1 MPRDRLRFRVG
12 VTIIALLASAALLAY
27 RTFPLAAPRPQWP
40 RGELTIGPSEPLPG
54 ARLRFAVIGDYGHTS
69 TNAARVAALVGSWN
83 PDFVLTTGDNNYP
96 VGAAETIDNNIG
108 RGYSAF
114 IGDYTGDYGG
124 GSIVNRFWPSLGNH
138 DFVALTCDGATCR
151 GPYLDYFTLPGNERY
166 YDVDLGLVHLF
177 AVNSVPGEP
186 DGVTADSA
194 QAVWLRDALAASDAC
209 FDVVT
214 FHHAPYSSGRHGST
228 ATMRWPFAAWGA
240 DVVFSG
246 HEHSYERLDVSG
258 TPYFVVGAGGRSLYR
273 FLHLGDLPPEATS
286 LARYN
291 REYGALLVTVVG
303 VGLVVE
309 YYSTAGEQIDRLV
322 VDKVCQN

>member
-1 MPRDRLRFRVG
+1 MQYDRLRFRVG
-12 VTIIALLASAALLAY
+12 VTIVALLAAAVLLAW
-27 RTFPLAAPRPQWP
+27 RNFPLAAPRPQWP

-54 ARLRFAVIGDYGHTS
+54 ARLRFAVIGDYGSTS
-69 TNAARVAALVGSWN
+69 ANAARVAALVGSWN

-96 VGAAETIDNNIG
+96 SGAAETIDDNIG

-114 IGDYTGDYGG
+114 IGDYSGAYGG
-124 GSIVNRFWPSLGNH
+124 GSATNRFWPSLGNH

-166 YDVDLGLVHLF
+166 YDVDLGPVHLF

-186 DGVTADSA
+186 DGTAADST
-194 QAVWLRDALAASDAC
+194 QGVWLRDALAASDAC

-228 ATMRWPFAAWGA
+228 ESMRWPFAAWGA
-240 DVVFSG
+240 DVVLSG

-273 FLHLGDLPPEATS
+273 FLHVGDLPPEATS
-286 LARYN
+286 QARYN
-291 REYGALLVTVVG
+291 REYGALLVTVTG
-303 VGLVVE
+303 QGLVAE
-309 YYSTAGEQIDRLV
+309 YYNVRGALIDEFFL
-322 VDKVCQN
+322 DKDCPA